1 MDTRPKT
8 KSELRKFG
16 LTIGIAFAVLGGLLF
31 WRDKSFWIYL
41 EFVAAAFILGGLF
54 LPQVLRPVEHIW
66 MKAARVMGIV
76 MTNVILTLAYFL
88 VVSPMALIMKL
99 FGRDPMSRTF
109 DRSAS
114 SYWIPVDP
122 DGPTGRPDKPY

>member
-1 MDTRPKT
+1 MHTKPKT

-16 LTIGIAFAVLGGLLF
+16 LTIGVAFAVLGGLLF

-41 EFVAAAFILGGLF
+41 EIVAAAFILAGLV
-54 LPQVLRPVEHIW
+54 LPQVLRPVERVW
-66 MKAARVMGIV
+66 MKAAHVLGIV
-76 MTNVILTLAYFL
+76 MTTVILTLAFFL
-88 VVSPMALIMKL
+88 VVSPTGLVMRL
-99 FGRDPMSRTF
+99 FGRDPMNRKL
-109 DRSAS
+109 DRGAS